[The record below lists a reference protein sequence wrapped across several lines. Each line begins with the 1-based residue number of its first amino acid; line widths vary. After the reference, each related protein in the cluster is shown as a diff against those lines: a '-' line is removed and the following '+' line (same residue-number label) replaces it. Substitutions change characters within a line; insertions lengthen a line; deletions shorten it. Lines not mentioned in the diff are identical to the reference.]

1 MQGVELKLKVLNGII
16 IIDILSLLLIISIIF
31 VPSSVVRVI
40 LGLPFLFFFPG
51 YTSASALFVRKK
63 GIDNNLEWIA
73 LSCGLS
79 VAVSALIGFILNYTS
94 LGIRLEPILYLI
106 TAFIFITSI
115 IALIRE
121 ARLLKT
127 LKPTTEFTLNIPG
140 WSGSTLNKSL
150 SIILAIAILGVIG
163 TLGFTTIKPK
173 IGEKFSEFYV
183 LGMNGKADEYPTE
196 YILNN
201 GQITQVIYNDGLV
214 DGTTGFG
221 KIFLGI
227 INQQQQTAVYSV
239 KMTINGQPAAIEH
252 NGAPS
257 DILGPIELA
266 QGAQWA
272 NQIGITPNNLGDNQE
287 VELSLFIGAGTT
299 AEDSVHFWIDV
310 KQAN

>member
-1 MQGVELKLKVLNGII
+1 MQGVDLKLKILNGII
-16 IIDILSLLLIISIIF
+16 IIDILSLLLILSIIF

-40 LGLPFLFFFPG
+40 LGLPLLFFFPG
-51 YTSASALFVRKK
+51 YTLASALFVREK
-63 GIDNNLEWIA
+63 GIDNLEWIA
-73 LSCGLS
+73 LSCGMS
-79 VAVSALIGFILNYTS
+79 IAVSALIGFILNYTS

-106 TAFIFITSI
+106 TAFILVTSVF
-115 IALIRE
+115 ALIRE

-127 LKPTTEFTLNIPG
+127 LKPATEFTLNLPG
-140 WSGSTLNKSL
+140 WGGSILNKSL

-173 IGEKFSEFYV
+173 IGEKFSEFYI
-183 LGMNGKADEYPTE
+183 LGMSGKADEYPTE

-201 GQITQVIYNDGLV
+201 GQITKVIYNDGLV
-214 DGTTGFG
+214 DKTTGFG
-221 KIFLGI
+221 KIILGI
-227 INQQQQTAVYSV
+227 INQQQQTTVYSV
-239 KMTINGQPAAIEH
+239 KMTINDQPAAIKYD
-252 NGAPS
+252 GVPS

-272 NQIGITPNNLGDNQE
+272 NQIGITPNSLGDNQE
-287 VELSLFIGAGTT
+287 VELSLFIGTATT